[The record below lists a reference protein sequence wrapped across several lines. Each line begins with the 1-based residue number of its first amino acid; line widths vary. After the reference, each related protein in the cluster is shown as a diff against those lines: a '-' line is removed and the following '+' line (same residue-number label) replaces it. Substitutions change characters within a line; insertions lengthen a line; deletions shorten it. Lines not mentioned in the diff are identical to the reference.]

1 VRLKSGGSLAVVYE
15 SARSGSKTHFIIDI
29 TGYFLPGP

>member
-1 VRLKSGGSLAVVYE
+1 VVYE